1 MKTKNLV
8 ILAFAILASTGGAFA
23 DSGAGRNGPD
33 QSGVSI
39 PAKMDRALGF
49 VDFRDAANYCTVNV
63 YAKSLL
69 RQILRQD
76 IRRPLPYKTLTN
88 YKIVFDNNT
97 NSYNKIY
104 EHYLETIIKIND
116 LYFGLNTSN
125 WITEPTIEKP
135 NQDRTTEFNFYLSS
149 KEDFDKSNDRIEN
162 ALSFI
167 VPIELFNSIL
177 AAAKSRARFLGGI
190 EIYLDTQKE
199 TLYDDLGTPNEVTQI
214 LIKSYIVR
222 SSNEIIRMLNLYPS
236 LNPRVNLTVSAEE
249 FNQCVQNQ
257 LK

>member
-1 MKTKNLV
+1 MKTKNLF
-8 ILAFAILASTGGAFA
+8 ILALAIFASTGGAFA

-39 PAKMDRALGF
+39 PAKMDRALRF
-49 VDFRDAANYCTVNV
+49 VDFKKAADYCTVNV

-69 RQILRQD
+69 SQILRQD

-97 NSYNKIY
+97 NTYNKVY
-104 EHYLETIIKIND
+104 WHYLETIIKIND
-116 LYFGLNTSN
+116 MYFGLNTYN
-125 WITEPTIEKP
+125 WIAEPTIEKP
-135 NQDRTTEFNFYLSS
+135 NQIRTTEFNFYRSS
-149 KEDFDKSNDRIEN
+149 KEDFDKSNDRVEN

-177 AAAKSRARFLGGI
+177 AAAKSRARYFGGI

-214 LIKSYIVR
+214 LIKSYSVR
-222 SSNEIIRMLNLYPS
+222 STNEIIRLLNSRDLP
-236 LNPRVNLTVSAEE
+236 NPRVNLTVSAEE